1 MGRPQGCPHH
11 EAVAPRRRLRTW
23 ISLTVLAAAV
33 LWVIYSFVAV
43 PTSPTSAR
51 AEVGQPAPDF
61 TGTTLD
67 RQQVRLS
74 DYAGKPLVINFFA
87 SWCDPCK
94 EEAPVVRAMQDQTA
108 AQGYALLGVATQDDR
123 AEALQFMAA
132 DGLTFP
138 AILDDGKVA
147 RAYGI
152 VGPPTT
158 FFIDADGIIRHLYM
172 GPLTRAIVAEGVDKA
187 TAGAD
192 APAGAGNSAVPGLAL
207 AVGLGLLSFLS
218 PCVLPLLPAYMGYIS
233 GLSAEELALGKDRR
247 RIALRVLAFAL
258 GLILVFT
265 ALGASASLLGGQL
278 TAYRAVLARVSGLLV
293 LAFGLHMLG
302 MLQIALLQREFRP
315 GLRQGRGQ
323 GTAGGPLG
331 ALAMG
336 AAFGLGWTPC
346 VGPALGTILLLATQE
361 ETALQ
366 AVGLLLAYG
375 LGMTIPFVVAGL
387 AWHRV
392 LGTVSHLRRHLGL
405 IEQLGGAVLVLMGL
419 LLVVDR
425 LGIIANWFNRL
436 L

>member
-23 ISLTVLAAAV
+23 ISLTVLAAAA
-33 LWVIYSFVAV
+33 LWVIYSFLAV
-43 PTSPTSAR
+43 PTSPTTVR

-61 TGTTLD
+61 TGSTLD
-67 RQQVRLS
+67 RQQVRLA
-74 DYAGKPLVINFFA
+74 DYTGKPLVINFFA

-94 EEAPVVRAMQDQTA
+94 EEAPVVRAMQDQAA
-108 AQGYALLGVATQDDR
+108 AQGYVLLGVAIQDER

-158 FFIDADGIIRHLYM
+158 FFIDADGIIRHVYM
-172 GPLTRAIVAEGVDKA
+172 GPLTPAIVAEGVHKA
-187 TAGAD
+187 AVGAD
-192 APAGAGNSAVPGLAL
+192 AAAGAGASAVPGLAL

-293 LAFGLHMLG
+293 LAFGLHMAG
-302 MLQIALLQREFRP
+302 MLQIGLLQREFRP
-315 GLRQGRGQ
+315 GLARGRQASG
-323 GTAGGPLG
+323 GGPLG

-392 LGTVSHLRRHLGL
+392 LGTVSQLRRHLGL
-405 IEQLGGAVLVLMGL
+405 IEKLGGAILVLMGL
-419 LLVVDR
+419 LLVADR
-425 LGIIANWFNRL
+425 LGMISNWFNRVL
-436 L
+436 